1 MAEKHTV
8 AMFIQEDGER
18 KQVGWASP
26 AVDGARTFEFSP
38 GYADKDRR
46 PSLKNVS
53 FEDDELSQKIA
64 AEEEA
69 ARLGDGSDGEEFE
82 IIVEPAE
89 EEPTEEVQEVPAEA
103 EPTEENQTAPE
114 TTDTTDDYPQAG
126 DEGKD
131 SAPLTVEPNEEL
143 AAEPVENVGETVEL
157 DNGGEIT
164 DVDEDTAP
172 AEVDEAEVV
181 RENQQR
187 RQNNQN
193 RNRNNRGGN
202 RNQGN
207 N

>member
-69 ARLGDGSDGEEFE
+69 ARLGDGSEGEEFE
-82 IIVEPAE
+82 IVVEPAE
-89 EEPTEEVQEVPAEA
+89 TEDESS
-103 EPTEENQTAPE
+103 EENQTAPE

-143 AAEPVENVGETVEL
+143 AAEPVENVGEETVEL
-157 DNGGEIT
+157 DNGGEIV
-164 DVDEDTAP
+164 DVADEVDEDTAP
-172 AEVDEAEVV
+172 ADADEDEAATV
-181 RENQQR
+181 RANQQR